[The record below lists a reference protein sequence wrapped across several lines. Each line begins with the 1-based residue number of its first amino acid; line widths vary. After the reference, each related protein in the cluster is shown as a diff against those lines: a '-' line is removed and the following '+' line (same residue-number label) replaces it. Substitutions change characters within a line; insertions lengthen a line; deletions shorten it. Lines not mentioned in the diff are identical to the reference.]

1 MFNPFHRHNDDAVP
15 PAFLASGMV
24 AWEENSEEEQPAQA
38 QELTPDD
45 CCWCW
50 PGTVAN
56 SVCASHIEAIASTPR
71 RRH

>member
-1 MFNPFHRHNDDAVP
+1 MFNPFHRHDDAVP

-24 AWEENSEEEQPAQA
+24 AWEENYEQDESQE

-45 CCWCW
+45 CCWCH
-50 PGTVAN
+50 PNTIAN
-56 SVCASHIEAIASTPR
+56 SVCASHIEAIANTPR